1 MNILNSWKTLELSTR
16 EGEVLLCIEGRVY
29 GSNPRFPSS
38 SHIRTSPITGYR
50 FESNAMVVMTKRG
63 SEYVLGKPDP
73 SQAFAQQRLIRR
85 LALINQAPP
94 SSFNEIESQLTGYPA
109 LQREKNRNETKR
121 RKKTKRKI
129 EN

>member
-1 MNILNSWKTLELSTR
+1 MNILNSWKTLELSSR

-109 LQREKNRNETKR
+109 LQRDET
-121 RKKTKRKI
+121 TQEI
-129 EN
+129 